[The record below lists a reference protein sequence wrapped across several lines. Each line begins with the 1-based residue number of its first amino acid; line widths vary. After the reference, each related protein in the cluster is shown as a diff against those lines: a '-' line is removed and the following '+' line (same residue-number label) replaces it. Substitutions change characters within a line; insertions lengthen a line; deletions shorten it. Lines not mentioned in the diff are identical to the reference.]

1 MGRSLDKFWGNDAW
15 DCGLS
20 PADSELSQPE
30 GNVSDWFLIFL
41 DIPKILSKNFIL
53 FSFRTKLSTLGDIVL
68 YSAHKT
74 LPQLGLT
81 NSVSVSMTT
90 RCIGVWCIVY
100 GRVTAAAG
108 TRHGAIELISTV
120 QEV

>member
-1 MGRSLDKFWGNDAW
+1 MGRILDKFWGNDAW

-53 FSFRTKLSTLGDIVL
+53 FYFRTKLSTLGDIVL

-90 RCIGVWCIVY
+90 RCIGVWCMAAV
-100 GRVTAAAG
+100 AAG
-108 TRHGAIELISTV
+108 TRHGAIADIYWPGV
-120 QEV
+120 